1 MKNIYLL
8 IPILSLLTFGNLNA
22 QGDTF
27 IRSSLN
33 MILIEDFGF
42 DNGELVQ
49 EAYKNYEFPV
59 GVYNDHNIKLKSL
72 FLSDYL
78 LTPEEEEEYG
88 VSKSAAG
95 EMLSLGVT
103 AGTAGIIQDN
113 SKVEFQLMKYSK
125 DNKLAHEIIKRWF
138 NVSDDGS
145 FNQRYVNEMI
155 NVQMTKEQELEALA
169 SGSESAERDKNRNYL
184 IDNTYVVFTRMNF
197 ISNEIVALP
206 IYTEAMKEVEKIE
219 NPLAR
224 TVAEKAAQKIY
235 DKTREGYSV
244 WTTGWLFDLEWN
256 DESFNQLKSSIDPPD
271 ESGERKINMEKFY
284 GLDFKMNF
292 LGKERA
298 TSLVT
303 FSLKK
308 GEGNRT
314 EKEILDL
321 STNRN
326 IDKVL
331 VKLQRGYEQFMPI
344 FPLQSDSPP
353 GAFFGTK
360 EGIEGGEKFEI
371 LQKNPDGSFKA
382 VGTITVD
389 KKKVW
394 DNQYQG
400 EGVEIPD
407 GMTYF
412 KGKLKKGQGKGTLI
426 RQKR

>member
-1 MKNIYLL
+1 M
-8 IPILSLLTFGNLNA
+8 
-22 QGDTF
+22 
-27 IRSSLN
+27 
-33 MILIEDFGF
+33 
-42 DNGELVQ
+42 
-49 EAYKNYEFPV
+49 
-59 GVYNDHNIKLKSL
+59 
-72 FLSDYL
+72 
-78 LTPEEEEEYG
+78 
-88 VSKSAAG
+88 
-95 EMLSLGVT
+95 
-103 AGTAGIIQDN
+103 
-113 SKVEFQLMKYSK
+113 
-125 DNKLAHEIIKRWF
+125 
-138 NVSDDGS
+138 
-145 FNQRYVNEMI
+145 
-155 NVQMTKEQELEALA
+155 
-169 SGSESAERDKNRNYL
+169 
-184 IDNTYVVFTRMNF
+184 
-197 ISNEIVALP
+197 
-206 IYTEAMKEVEKIE
+206 
-219 NPLAR
+219 
-224 TVAEKAAQKIY
+224 
-235 DKTREGYSV
+235 
-244 WTTGWLFDLEWN
+244 
-256 DESFNQLKSSIDPPD
+256 D
-271 ESGERKINMEKFY
+271 ESGARKINLEKFY
-284 GLDFKMNF
+284 DIDFKMNF

-353 GAFFGTK
+353 GAYLGTK
-360 EGIEGGEKFEI
+360 EGIDGGEKFEV
-371 LQKNPDGSFKA
+371 LQKNPDGSYKS

-400 EGVEIPD
+400 SGTEVSD

>member
-1 MKNIYLL
+1 MKKILIL
-8 IPILSLLTFGNLNA
+8 IPLLSFLNFYNLNA

-42 DNGELVQ
+42 DNGDLVQ
-49 EAYKNYEFPV
+49 EAYKNYEFPS
-59 GVYNDHNIKLKSL
+59 GVYNDHNINLKSL

-78 LTPEEEEEYG
+78 LTPEEEEQYG
-88 VSKSAAG
+88 VSKSGAG
-95 EMLSLGVT
+95 EVLSSSVT
-103 AGTAGIIQDN
+103 VGTAGLIQDN

-125 DNKLAHEIIKRWF
+125 ENKLAHKIIERWF

-145 FNQRYVNEMI
+145 YNQSYVNEMI
-155 NVQMTKEQELEALA
+155 NVQLTKEQELEAIA
-169 SGSESAERDKNRNYL
+169 SGSESAEISKNRDYL

-206 IYTEAMKEVEKIE
+206 IYNEAMKEVNKIE
-219 NPLAR
+219 NPIAKS
-224 TVAEKAAQKIY
+224 VAEKAAEKIY
-235 DKTREGYSV
+235 EKTREGYSV

-256 DESFNQLKSSIDPPD
+256 DESFEQLKSAIDPAD
-271 ESGERKINMEKFY
+271 ESGVRKINMEKFY
-284 GLDFKMNF
+284 NIDFKMNF

-326 IDKVL
+326 IDKAL

-353 GAFFGTK
+353 GAFLGTK

-371 LQKNPDGSFKA
+371 LEKNPDGSFKS

-400 EGVEIPD
+400 DGVEVSD

>member
-1 MKNIYLL
+1 MKNLFIVLPLLSIL
-8 IPILSLLTFGNLNA
+8 IPTNINA

-42 DNGELVQ
+42 ENGEFVE

-88 VSKSAAG
+88 VSKSIAG
-95 EMLSLGVT
+95 EILSASATL
-103 AGTAGIIQDN
+103 GTAGIIQDN
-113 SKVEFQLMKYSK
+113 SKVEFQLMNYS
-125 DNKLAHEIIKRWF
+125 DENKLAHEIIKRWF
-138 NVSDDGS
+138 NVADDGS
-145 FNQRYVNEMI
+145 FNQSYVNEMI

-184 IDNTYVVFTRMNF
+184 IDNTYVVFTRLNF

-206 IYTEAMKEVEKIE
+206 IYNEAMKEVEKMD
-219 NPLAR
+219 NPLAKLA
-224 TVAEKAAQKIY
+224 AEKIAQKVY

-256 DESFNQLKSSIDPPD
+256 DETFNKLKSSIDPPD
-271 ESGERKINMEKFY
+271 ESGVRKINMEKFN
-284 GLDFKMNF
+284 GIDFKMNF
-292 LGKERA
+292 IGKERA

-308 GEGNRT
+308 GEANRT

-353 GAFFGTK
+353 GAYIGTK
-360 EGIEGGEKFEI
+360 EGIDGGEKFEV
-371 LQKNPDGSFKA
+371 LEKNPDGSYKS
-382 VGTITVD
+382 VGTLTVD

-400 EGVEIPD
+400 SGTEVSD

>member
-1 MKNIYLL
+1 MKNLLFTLTLLYIL
-8 IPILSLLTFGNLNA
+8 IPLNVNA

-42 DNGELVQ
+42 DNGELVE

-59 GVYNDHNIKLKSL
+59 GVYNDHNIPLKSM

-88 VSKSAAG
+88 VSKSMAG
-95 EMLSLGVT
+95 ELLSASVT
-103 AGTAGIIQDN
+103 EGTAGIIQDN
-113 SKVEFQLMKYSK
+113 SKVEFQLMKYAK
-125 DNKLAHEIIKRWF
+125 ENKLAHEIIKRWF
-138 NVSDDGS
+138 NIADDGS
-145 FNQRYVNEMI
+145 FNQNYVHEMI
-155 NVQMTKEQELEALA
+155 NVQLTKEQELEALA
-169 SGSESAERDKNRNYL
+169 SGSESAEISKNREYL

-206 IYTEAMKEVEKIE
+206 IYTEAMKEIEKME
-219 NPLAR
+219 NPLVKLA
-224 TVAEKAAQKIY
+224 AEKAAQKIY
-235 DKTREGYSV
+235 EKTREGYSV
-244 WTTGWLFDLEWN
+244 WTTGWLFDLVWD
-256 DESFNQLKSSIDPPD
+256 DESFNKLRSSTEMD
-271 ESGERKINMEKFY
+271 ESGARKINLEKFY
-284 GLDFKMNF
+284 DIDFKMNF

-303 FSLKK
+303 FSLRK

-353 GAFFGTK
+353 GAYLGTK
-360 EGIEGGEKFEI
+360 EGIDGGEKFEV
-371 LQKNPDGSFKA
+371 LQKNPDGSYKS

-400 EGVEIPD
+400 SGTEVSD